1 MKKSFS
7 ANIDG
12 RIFNIDEDAY
22 NLLQSYL
29 HQLATAFGG
38 NNDSDEIVND
48 IEARISEHLAEM
60 CPSSIVN
67 IKDIN
72 AVIDIIGHPEDF
84 ETEAQEQPQ
93 SAEAPAAET
102 GRTTPP
108 PFVGNDPASD
118 GRKLYR
124 DLDDCVFGGVISGIA
139 KYNHWNTT
147 TARLCVVIL
156 ALLTTIW
163 PCVLAYIIAWI
174 VIQPATNVEQKLR
187 LEGIPVT
194 AASIAKKVRESAEPI
209 VQNSDSF
216 LRILGR
222 IAAAFVG
229 FISGTVGVTCAIGAI
244 CALVLMIIAMCTS
257 PEWVAEHFNLGIT
270 RGNVNP
276 YVATTAIFSVLT
288 AIIIPCI
295 LLLWGACVV
304 MFKVKA
310 PSRNTLITLGIIEL
324 IFIVA
329 AILLFGYL
337 DAHTTYYYRDM
348 QDFVIN
354 PVPVDSLATDSI
366 PTHDSIPTASAP
378 AVSAATHTTT
388 AASIVPTISTPS
400 FPSGAAIGCS
410 IIAAAL
416 LII

>member
-22 NLLQSYL
+22 DLLQSYL

-67 IKDIN
+67 IKNIN
-72 AVIDIIGHPEDF
+72 EVIDIIGHPEDF
-84 ETEAQEQPQ
+84 GPETQEQAQ
-93 SAEAPAAET
+93 GAEATAAET

-108 PFVGNDPASD
+108 PFVGNDQASD
-118 GRKLYR
+118 GRKLFR

-139 KYNHWNTT
+139 KYNHWSTT
-147 TARLCVVIL
+147 TIRLCIVIL

-174 VIQPATNVEQKLR
+174 VIPPAATVEQKLR

-194 AASIAKKVRESAEPI
+194 AASIAKKVRESAETV

-222 IAAAFVG
+222 IVAAFVG

-244 CALVLMIIAMCTS
+244 CTLVLLIIAMCTS

-270 RGNVNP
+270 RGDANP
-276 YVATTAIFSVLT
+276 YVAATAIFSVLT

-295 LLLWGACVV
+295 LLLWGACMVV
-304 MFKVKA
+304 FKVKA
-310 PSRNTLITLGIIEL
+310 PSRNTLITLGVIEF

-329 AILLFGYL
+329 AIILFGYM
-337 DAHTTYYYRDM
+337 DAHTTCHYHNM
-348 QDFVIN
+348 QDFVTS
-354 PVPVDSLATDSI
+354 PVPTDSI
-366 PTHDSIPTASAP
+366 PSDSIPLRDSIPTAP
-378 AVSAATHTTT
+378 AAGTILGCT
-388 AASIVPTISTPS
+388 A
-400 FPSGAAIGCS
+400 
-410 IIAAAL
+410 IAAAL
-416 LII
+416 FVI